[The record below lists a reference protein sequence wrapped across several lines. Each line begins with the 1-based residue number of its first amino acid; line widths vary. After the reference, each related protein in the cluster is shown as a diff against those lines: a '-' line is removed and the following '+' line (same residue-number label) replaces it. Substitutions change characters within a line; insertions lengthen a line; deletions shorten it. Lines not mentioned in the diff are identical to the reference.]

1 MNTRT
6 IVALAGFTAAF
17 AVAAVVTLSSREK
30 SVQSSETKTLLFP
43 ELKARLADA
52 AVLTIQRAGSTVVV
66 RKTGDSWGLADKSD
80 FPVDVEPI
88 RKTLLTLSE
97 MQTVEAKTKNADAYA
112 KLGVDDVTAPDAKST
127 LLTLQDASGKKLA
140 ELIVGKNHESKNYG
154 APGESYVR
162 KPGDAQTWLVKGQ
175 LELREKPEEW
185 LQKKILEVK
194 RDRVRA
200 CEVRHPS
207 GEVVHAERQTADQ
220 TDYTLAG
227 IPEGKELKYPTAPN
241 GLASGLEYVNLD
253 DVVPAGKIDFAVDP
267 GPTTTFWCFDGLE
280 IVVKCKEQDG
290 KTYAQFAANFTAPAP
305 AAAVGPEPAPPAT
318 TPALKSPEEVQK
330 EVAEFNARHSK
341 WTYVI
346 STYNRNAFFKRMDEL
361 VKDKAP
367 PTPPPGEGGASGG
380 TADGETYKIPGNLPP
395 DIQEQIRKDFEA
407 RGQKTEVVP
416 MPADGGA
423 KPADDGAH
431 APGDGHDH
439 GTGATPPAKPPQ
451 R

>member
-1 MNTRT
+1 MNSKT

-30 SVQSSETKTLLFP
+30 SVQSSEAKVLLFP
-43 ELKARLADA
+43 DLKAHLADA
-52 AVLTIQRAGSTVVV
+52 SRLTIQRAGTTVVV
-66 RKTGDSWGLADKSD
+66 HKNGDSWGLADKSD

-97 MQTVEAKTKNADAYA
+97 METVEAKTKSADAYA
-112 KLGVDDVTAPDAKST
+112 KLGVEEPSAPDAKST
-127 LLTLQDASGKKLA
+127 LLTLEDASGKKLA

-162 KPGDAQTWLVKGQ
+162 KPGDTQSWLVKGQ

-194 RDRVRA
+194 RDRVRS

-227 IPEGKELKYPTAPN
+227 IPEGKELKYPTAAN

-253 DVVPAGKIDFAVDP
+253 DVVPAGKIDFSVEP
-267 GPTTTFWCFDGLE
+267 GPTATFSCFDGLE
-280 IVVKCKEQDG
+280 VVVQCKEQDG
-290 KTYAQFAANFTAPAP
+290 KTYAQFTAKFVAPAP
-305 AAAVGPEPAPPAT
+305 APEPAAAPDASQPAATPPAR
-318 TPALKSPEEVQK
+318 KSPEDVQK
-330 EVAEFNARHSK
+330 EVAEFNARHGK

-367 PTPPPGEGGASGG
+367 PPPPPGTGG
-380 TADGETYKIPGNLPP
+380 TSDGAASDETYKIPGNLPP
-395 DIQEQIRKDFEA
+395 DIQEQIRKDFES
-407 RGQKTEVVP
+407 RGQKTEIVP
-416 MPADGGA
+416 MPDKDGA
-423 KPADDGAH
+423 KPAGEGT
-431 APGDGHDH
+431 PPSGD
-439 GTGATPPAKPPQ
+439 TPPAKPPQ

>member
-17 AVAAVVTLSSREK
+17 AVAAIVTLSSREK
-30 SVQSSETKTLLFP
+30 SARSNETKTLLFP
-43 ELKARLADA
+43 ELKAHLTDA
-52 AVLTIQRAGSTVVV
+52 SLLTIQRAGGTVVV

-80 FPVDVEPI
+80 FPVDVEPV

-97 MQTVEAKTKNADAYA
+97 METVEAKTKNADAYA
-112 KLGVDDVTAPDAKST
+112 KLGVEDVTQPDAKSIQ
-127 LLTLQDASGKKLA
+127 LTLQDAAGKKLA

-162 KPGDAQTWLVKGQ
+162 KPGDTQSWLVKGQ

-207 GEVVHAERQTADQ
+207 GEVVHAERQAPDQ

-227 IPEGKELKYPTAPN
+227 IPEGKELKYATAAN
-241 GLASGLEYVNLD
+241 TLASGLEYVNLD
-253 DVVPAGKIDFAVDP
+253 DVVPSGTIDFAVEP
-267 GPTTTFWCFDGLE
+267 GPTTTFWCFDGLK
-280 IVVKCKEQDG
+280 IVVQCKEQDG
-290 KTYAQFAANFTAPAP
+290 KTYAQFVASYEAPAEPAAPAP
-305 AAAVGPEPAPPAT
+305 DAAAPAA
-318 TPALKSPEEVQK
+318 TPAKKSPEEVQK
-330 EVAEFNARHSK
+330 EVAELNARHSK
-341 WTYVI
+341 WTYVL

-361 VKDKAP
+361 VKDKTP
-367 PTPPPGEGGASGG
+367 PAPPPGEGGTSNGGASG
-380 TADGETYKIPGNLPP
+380 ETLKIPDNLPP
-395 DIQEQIRKDFEA
+395 EIQEQIRKDLES
-407 RGQKTEVVP
+407 RGEKTEIVP
-416 MPADGGA
+416 MPKDG
-423 KPADDGAH
+423 
-431 APGDGHDH
+431 
-439 GTGATPPAKPPQ
+439 TPPDANKPPE